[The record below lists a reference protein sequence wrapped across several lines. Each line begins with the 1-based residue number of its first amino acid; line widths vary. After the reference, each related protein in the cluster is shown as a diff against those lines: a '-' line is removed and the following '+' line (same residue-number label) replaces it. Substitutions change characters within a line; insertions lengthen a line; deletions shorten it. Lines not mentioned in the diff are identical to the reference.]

1 MVLKTQHKW
10 RPLTRFHTLSITI
23 LDTYWSLAE
32 SRTKEKKSSFVSFKL
47 WKSHNQS
54 DCAKEGSR
62 EGDSNGGGS
71 SPHNMKLTTL
81 DEEFTANKNDLECQ
95 GAPPPPDM
103 VPWSPPQIT
112 RLTVFTILS
121 IWLPISNYL
130 NVFVNLLKG
139 YIHVE
144 PHFANKFCVE
154 YGNRTTVI
162 CS

>member
-1 MVLKTQHKW
+1 MLFTDQISYAINYNSW
-10 RPLTRFHTLSITI
+10 NN
-23 LDTYWSLAE
+23 WSLAE

-81 DEEFTANKNDLECQ
+81 DEEFTANENDLECRGAQ
-95 GAPPPPDM
+95 KTPAAPPPPDM
-103 VPWSPPQIT
+103 VPWIPPQIT
-112 RLTVFTILS
+112 RFTVITILS

-130 NVFVNLLKG
+130 NVLVNLHKG
-139 YIHVE
+139 YFHVE
-144 PHFANKFCVE
+144 RPFC
-154 YGNRTTVI
+154 
-162 CS
+162 

>member
-1 MVLKTQHKW
+1 MVTVFKILEYMSAWYLKSSRNGVHWPDFIRYQLQF
-10 RPLTRFHTLSITI
+10 LTHN
-23 LDTYWSLAE
+23 WSLAE
-32 SRTKEKKSSFVSFKL
+32 SRTKQKKSSFVSFKL

-81 DEEFTANKNDLECQ
+81 DEEFTANENDLECR

-103 VPWSPPQIT
+103 VPWIPPQIT

-130 NVFVNLLKG
+130 NALVNLPKG

-144 PHFANKFCVE
+144 PPFC
-154 YGNRTTVI
+154 
-162 CS
+162 